1 MVSIERST
9 GVCQI
14 ARPATRWLTAG
25 PNGGYQNSPAA
36 YNVSVPESWEHV
48 DLTQYGADRRTA
60 AGFARPGPTLF
71 TGVKQQHARIARC
84 GQVTV
89 VATAGLSNPATL
101 PMDPEEPPESTEHGQ
116 PSRPGTVNVV
126 AVTETPLTDG
136 GLATLLATVVEA
148 KTATLCKT
156 VGITGTTSDAVIVG
170 TPRQGEQ
177 EPFAGSATAV
187 GSACRAG
194 VRDAIRESLDSR
206 YEKTEFDLDTSPY
219 GVRTTH
225 RATVE
230 PVQERSGTSGSIE

>member
-1 MVSIERST
+1 MVSTERSE

-25 PNGGYQNSPAA
+25 PNGGYQNAPAA
-36 YNVSVPESWEHV
+36 YNVSVPEAWERV
-48 DLTQYGADRRTA
+48 DLTQYGADRRAA
-60 AGFARPGPTLF
+60 AGFDHVGPTLF
-71 TGVKQQHARIARC
+71 TGVNQQHARVARC
-84 GQVTV
+84 DPVTV

-101 PMDPEEPPESTEHGQ
+101 PMDPEERPKSSEHGPPTQ
-116 PSRPGTVNVV
+116 PGTVNVV
-126 AVTETPLTDG
+126 AVTEVPLTDG

-156 VGITGTTSDAVIVG
+156 AGITGTTTDAVIVG
-170 TPRQGEQ
+170 TPRHGEK

-194 VRDAIRESLDSR
+194 VRDAIRQSLDSR
-206 YEKTEFDLDTSPY
+206 YEKTAFDPNMSPY
-219 GVRTTH
+219 GVQTTH